1 MIKDEIFRKTEGMLY
16 RYYEKLKLKDKL
28 NYRVEVLQNKIYR
41 LEQDMI
47 NCNVVIDAD
56 IKAIDY
62 SKDRVQGGICRSN
75 IENELEKEI
84 EKLERELKQAKVKLI
99 RTKRR
104 INQIEDEIS
113 NIEFAITQLSEEA
126 KKLVELKYGTW
137 PKLSNIEIGLR
148 MNMAEAT
155 VRRKRKEVVE
165 AIAKWMNIS

>member
-28 NYRVEVLQNKIYR
+28 NYRIEVLQNKIHR
-41 LEQDMI
+41 LELDI
-47 NCNVVIDAD
+47 KNCNVVLDGE

-62 SKDRVQGGICRSN
+62 SKDKIQAGAVNSN
-75 IENELEKEI
+75 IECELEKAI
-84 EKLERELKQAKVKLI
+84 DKLERELKQTKIKLI
-99 RTKRR
+99 KTKIRLS
-104 INQIEDEIS
+104 QIEDEIS
-113 NIEFAITQLSEEA
+113 SIEFAITQLSEEA
-126 KKLVELKYGTW
+126 KKLIELKYGTW
-137 PKLSNIEIGLR
+137 PKLSNIEIGLK